1 MRCASICGCITRV
14 LYCCLSQDTLAVD
27 FARRTKGLSGKAY
40 KDVVSE
46 FAFKYQDVWHAPREA

>member
-27 FARRTKGLSGKAY
+27 FARRTNGLSGKAY

-46 FAFKYQDVWHAPREA
+46 FAFKYQDV